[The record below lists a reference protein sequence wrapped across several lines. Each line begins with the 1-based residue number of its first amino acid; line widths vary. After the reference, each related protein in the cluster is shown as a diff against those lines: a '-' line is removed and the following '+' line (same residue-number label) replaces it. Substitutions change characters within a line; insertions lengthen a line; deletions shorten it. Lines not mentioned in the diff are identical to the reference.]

1 MAKKVKGTKEAK
13 TRSYRITDMGG
24 RPCLKINGDFLA
36 TEYGFE
42 TGSRVEVVK
51 NGDVIMIKKTDQATA
66 DYLEAQ
72 KQRNSIKKEMKK
84 IVEKV
89 RHMELAN
96 NSHALG

>member
-1 MAKKVKGTKEAK
+1 MAKKVKGTKQSK

-51 NGDVIMIKKTDQATA
+51 DGDVIMIKKIAQTTTDYQ
-66 DYLEAQ
+66 EAQ
-72 KQRNSIKKEMKK
+72 EQRNSMKKEMKRITEK
-84 IVEKV
+84 I
-89 RHMELAN
+89 RLMELH
-96 NSHALG
+96 NSPALG

>member
-1 MAKKVKGTKEAK
+1 MAKKVKATKEIK

-51 NGDVIMIKKTDQATA
+51 DGDVIMIKKIDQATTE
-66 DYLEAQ
+66 YLEAQ
-72 KQRNSIKKEMKK
+72 KRRSSIRKEMKN
-84 IVEKV
+84 IAE
-89 RHMELAN
+89 RISLMERG
-96 NSHALG
+96 HALG